1 MSNALKHI
9 LLIRFSSLGDV
20 AMTVPVINAFS
31 QTNPRYKVSILTKK
45 QFIPLFHHLP
55 EVSAIGVDFKTDYKG
70 VYGLFKLAKNIKNLR
85 VDVVADMHNVLR
97 TKILRFLLPNVS
109 FSTLDKGRLEK
120 KQLIKGVVFKPLKTG
135 VERYA
140 DVFRALGFELS
151 LSKPNF
157 PQPLPLSKVLK
168 THLKGFKKPYI
179 GIAPF
184 AAYTSKMYP
193 IKQMKEV
200 ISTLSKTYSVLLF
213 GGGAHEIKIIEAISC
228 QYPGVKS
235 VAGIYTMQEEL
246 TLMSHLKVMLAMDS
260 GNAHMA
266 AMMGVNVIT
275 LWGVTHPY
283 AGFAPFNQPL
293 ENCLLSD
300 HYKYPKIPTSI
311 YGKRYPKGYENAMAS
326 ISVEEILSAVKKA
339 I

>member
-1 MSNALKHI
+1 MA
-9 LLIRFSSLGDV
+9 
-20 AMTVPVINAFS
+20 
-31 QTNPRYKVSILTKK
+31 
-45 QFIPLFHHLP
+45 
-55 EVSAIGVDFKTDYKG
+55 
-70 VYGLFKLAKNIKNLR
+70 
-85 VDVVADMHNVLR
+85 
-97 TKILRFLLPNVS
+97 
-109 FSTLDKGRLEK
+109 
-120 KQLIKGVVFKPLKTG
+120 FKPLKTA

-140 DVFRALGFELS
+140 DVFRALGLDLS
-151 LSKPNF
+151 LSKPHF

-168 THLKGFKKPYI
+168 THLKGCKKPYI

-184 AAYTSKMYP
+184 AAYISKMYP
-193 IKQMKEV
+193 IQQMKEV
-200 ISTLSKTYSVLLF
+200 ISTLSNTYSVLLF
-213 GGGAHEIKIIEAISC
+213 GGGPYETKIIEAIVC

-246 TLMSHLKVMLAMDS
+246 TLMSHLRVMLAMDS

-300 HYKYPKIPTSI
+300 RNKYPKIPTSI
-311 YGKRYPKGYENAMAS
+311 YGNRYPESYENAMAS
-326 ISVEEILSAVKKA
+326 IPVEEVLSATKKA

>member
-1 MSNALKHI
+1 
-9 LLIRFSSLGDV
+9 
-20 AMTVPVINAFS
+20 MTAPVVTAFL
-31 QTNPRYKVSILTKK
+31 QANPRYKVSILTKE
-45 QFIPLFHHLP
+45 QFTPLFHHLN
-55 EVSAIGVDFKTDYKG
+55 EVSVIGVDFKTDYKG
-70 VYGLFKLAKNIKNLR
+70 LYGLFKLAKKIKDLR

-97 TKILRFLLPNVS
+97 TKILRFLLPNIS
-109 FSTLDKGRLEK
+109 FSTLDKGRSEK
-120 KQLIKGVVFKPLKTG
+120 KKLIKGAAFKPLKTG

-140 DVFRALGFELS
+140 DVFRALGLELS
-151 LSKPNF
+151 LSKPHF

-168 THLKGFKKPYI
+168 THLKGCKRPYI

-193 IKQMKEV
+193 IQQMKEV
-200 ISTLSKTYSVLLF
+200 ISTLSNTYSVLLF
-213 GGGAHEIKIIEAISC
+213 GGGPYETKIIEAIVC

-235 VAGIYTMQEEL
+235 VAGIYTMKEEL
-246 TLMSHLKVMLAMDS
+246 TLMSHLRVMLAMDS

-300 HYKYPKIPTSI
+300 RIKYPKIPTSI
-311 YGKRYPKGYENAMAS
+311 YGNRHPESYENAMAS
-326 ISVEEILSAVKKA
+326 ITVEEVLSALKKA

>member
-1 MSNALKHI
+1 
-9 LLIRFSSLGDV
+9 
-20 AMTVPVINAFS
+20 MTVPVVTAFL
-31 QTNPRYKVSILTKK
+31 QANPRYKVSILTKE
-45 QFIPLFHHLP
+45 QFTPLFHHLN
-55 EVSAIGVDFKTDYKG
+55 EVSVIGVDFKTDYKG
-70 VYGLFKLAKNIKNLR
+70 LYGLFKLAKKIKDLR

-97 TKILRFLLPNVS
+97 TKILRFLLPNIS
-109 FSTLDKGRLEK
+109 FSTLDKGRSEK
-120 KQLIKGVVFKPLKTG
+120 KKLIKGAAFKPLKTG

-140 DVFRALGFELS
+140 DVFRALGLELS
-151 LSKPNF
+151 LSKPHF

-168 THLKGFKKPYI
+168 THLKGCKRPYI

-193 IKQMKEV
+193 IQQMKEV
-200 ISTLSKTYSVLLF
+200 ISTLSNTYSVLLF
-213 GGGAHEIKIIEAISC
+213 GGGPYETKIIEAIVC

-235 VAGIYTMQEEL
+235 VAGIYTMKEEL
-246 TLMSHLKVMLAMDS
+246 TLMSHLRVMLAMDS

-300 HYKYPKIPTSI
+300 RIKYPKIPTSI
-311 YGKRYPKGYENAMAS
+311 YGNRHPESYENAMAS
-326 ISVEEILSAVKKA
+326 ITVEEVLSALKKA

>member
-1 MSNALKHI
+1 M
-9 LLIRFSSLGDV
+9 GDV
-20 AMTVPVINAFS
+20 AMTVPVVTAFL
-31 QTNPRYKVSILTKK
+31 QANPRYKVSILTKK
-45 QFIPLFHHLP
+45 QFTPLFYHLP
-55 EVSAIGVDFKTDYKG
+55 EASVIGVDFKTDYKG
-70 VYGLFKLAKNIKNLR
+70 LYGLFKLAKKIKDLR

-109 FSTLDKGRLEK
+109 FSTLDKGRSEK
-120 KQLIKGVVFKPLKTG
+120 KQLIKGAVFKPLKIG

-140 DVFRALGFELS
+140 DVFRDLGLDLS
-151 LSKPNF
+151 LSTPHF
-157 PQPLPLSKVLK
+157 PQPLPLPKALK
-168 THLKGFKKPYI
+168 THLKACKKPYI

-193 IKQMKEV
+193 IQQMKEV
-200 ISTLSKTYSVLLF
+200 ISNLSNTYSVLLF
-213 GGGAHEIKIIEAISC
+213 GGGAHETKIIEAIVR
-228 QYPGVKS
+228 QYPSVKS
-235 VAGIYTMQEEL
+235 VAGSYTMQDEL

-283 AGFAPFNQPL
+283 AGFAPFNQPS

-300 HYKYPKIPTSI
+300 RHKYPKIPTSI
-311 YGKRYPKGYENAMAS
+311 YGNRYPESYENAMAS
-326 ISVEEILSAVKKA
+326 IPVEKVLSAVKKA

>member
-1 MSNALKHI
+1 M
-9 LLIRFSSLGDV
+9 GDV
-20 AMTVPVINAFS
+20 AMTVPVVTAFS
-31 QTNPRYKVSILTKK
+31 QANPHCKVSILTKK
-45 QFIPLFHHLP
+45 QFTPLFHHLP
-55 EVSAIGVDFKTDYKG
+55 EVSVIGVDFKTDYKG
-70 VYGLFKLAKNIKNLR
+70 LYGLFKLAKKIKDLR

-109 FSTLDKGRLEK
+109 FSTLDKGRSEK
-120 KQLIKGVVFKPLKTG
+120 KQLIKGTVFKPLKTG

-140 DVFRALGFELS
+140 DVFRAFGLELS
-151 LSKPNF
+151 LSKPHF
-157 PQPLPLSKVLK
+157 PKPLPLPKALK
-168 THLKGFKKPYI
+168 THLKGCKKPYI

-193 IKQMKEV
+193 IQQMKEV
-200 ISTLSKTYSVLLF
+200 ISALSNTYSVLLF
-213 GGGAHEIKIIEAISC
+213 GGGAYETKIIEAIVC

-235 VAGIYTMQEEL
+235 VAGTYTMQEEL

-283 AGFAPFNQPL
+283 AGFAPFNQPS

-300 HYKYPKIPTSI
+300 RHKYPKIPTSI
-311 YGKRYPKGYENAMAS
+311 YGNRHPNSYENAMAS
-326 ISVEEILSAVKKA
+326 IPVEEVLSAVKKA

>member
-1 MSNALKHI
+1 
-9 LLIRFSSLGDV
+9 
-20 AMTVPVINAFS
+20 MTAPVVTAFL
-31 QTNPRYKVSILTKK
+31 QANPRYKVSILTKE
-45 QFIPLFHHLP
+45 QFTPLFHHLN
-55 EVSAIGVDFKTDYKG
+55 EVSVIGVDFKTDYKG
-70 VYGLFKLAKNIKNLR
+70 LYGLFKLAKKIKDLR

-97 TKILRFLLPNVS
+97 TKILRFLLPNIS
-109 FSTLDKGRLEK
+109 FSTLAKGRSEK
-120 KQLIKGVVFKPLKTG
+120 KQLIKGAAFKPLKTG

-140 DVFRALGFELS
+140 DVFRALGLDLS
-151 LSKPNF
+151 LSKPHF

-168 THLKGFKKPYI
+168 THLKGCKKPYI

-193 IKQMKEV
+193 IQQMKEV
-200 ISTLSKTYSVLLF
+200 ISTLSNTYSVLLF
-213 GGGAHEIKIIEAISC
+213 GGGPYETKIIEAIVC

-246 TLMSHLKVMLAMDS
+246 TLMSHLRVMLAMDS

-300 HYKYPKIPTSI
+300 RNKYPKIPTSI
-311 YGKRYPKGYENAMAS
+311 YGNRHPESYENAMAS
-326 ISVEEILSAVKKA
+326 IPVEEVLSALKKA

>member
-1 MSNALKHI
+1 M
-9 LLIRFSSLGDV
+9 GDV
-20 AMTVPVINAFS
+20 AMTAPVVTAFL
-31 QTNPRYKVSILTKK
+31 QANPRYKVSILTKE
-45 QFIPLFHHLP
+45 QFTPLFHHLN
-55 EVSAIGVDFKTDYKG
+55 EVSVIGVDFKTDYKG
-70 VYGLFKLAKNIKNLR
+70 LYGLFKLAKKIKDLR

-97 TKILRFLLPNVS
+97 TKILRFLLPNIS
-109 FSTLDKGRLEK
+109 FSTLDKGRSEK
-120 KQLIKGVVFKPLKTG
+120 KKLIKGAAFKPLKTG

-140 DVFRALGFELS
+140 DVFRALGLELS
-151 LSKPNF
+151 LSKPHF

-168 THLKGFKKPYI
+168 THLKGCKRPYI

-193 IKQMKEV
+193 IQQMKEV
-200 ISTLSKTYSVLLF
+200 ISTLSNTYSVLLF
-213 GGGAHEIKIIEAISC
+213 GGGPYETKIIEAIVC

-235 VAGIYTMQEEL
+235 VAGIYTMKEEL
-246 TLMSHLKVMLAMDS
+246 TLMSHLRVMLAMDS

-300 HYKYPKIPTSI
+300 RIKYPKIPTSI
-311 YGKRYPKGYENAMAS
+311 YGNRHPESYENAMAS
-326 ISVEEILSAVKKA
+326 ITVEEVLSALKKA